1 MEGSVAGHRR
11 PAASFYPSPEI
22 VLDHRGIAGGTFNC
36 SILGEFFARL
46 VTNEGSVLIE
56 VFNWVLTTSDH
67 HVKAQLRPMRP
78 SRLET
83 FDLVSDSHPHMAF
96 HADLV

>member
-1 MEGSVAGHRR
+1 MLDTDGQQRLSTHHLK
-11 PAASFYPSPEI
+11 SFWTT
-22 VLDHRGIAGGTFNC
+22 GGTFNC

-56 VFNWVLTTSDH
+56 VFNWVLSTSDH